1 VSLLGTSSSGS
12 GGRGGGHRSVVGC
25 GATSGEL
32 AKQGWQALCCGIKIV
47 LPALFLGWLLLGLGA
62 FVRYQL
68 DPPGDVATAAAAAAA
83 AAGCTSCFC
92 DERFPVATHN
102 ISVARDIQ
110 YAAAYSRAQN
120 GEQPLLLDV
129 YSLAAAGGGSE
140 PRPTVVFVHGGGF
153 VGGTKKSRL
162 VVGEAERLVRRGFI
176 AVSIEYRLAAS
187 SFLPE
192 LAAVRD
198 AVQDAKAAVRW
209 LVTNAEEY
217 RIDPHRIAVW
227 GGALALGLQ
236 PARRPPPARGLS
248 ACASA
253 ISSIFC
259 G

>member
-1 VSLLGTSSSGS
+1 
-12 GGRGGGHRSVVGC
+12 
-25 GATSGEL
+25 
-32 AKQGWQALCCGIKIV
+32 
-47 LPALFLGWLLLGLGA
+47 
-62 FVRYQL
+62 
-68 DPPGDVATAAAAAAA
+68 
-83 AAGCTSCFC
+83 
-92 DERFPVATHN
+92 VATHN

-120 GEQPLLLDV
+120 SEQPLLLDI
-129 YSLAAAGGGSE
+129 YSLAAAASGSE

-236 PARRPPPARGLS
+236 PARRPPPARGSQGREALGMRFS
-248 ACASA
+248 YFADFLRLTNTAPVPVGGCP
-253 ISSIFC
+253 SSSVPTRSGGGC
-259 G
+259 VCQRLPAPSPPPR